1 MRTVILVFAAAALT
15 AGLATAA
22 GADDTRVVPEHEAAR
37 ARAMG
42 MQGPAETTG
51 IESSV
56 VLGAIALDKDFQALA
71 GHVLRARVV
80 TLSPGGTVA
89 VHQHDARPGI
99 AYVLEGEVTEHRSD
113 TEGTLVRRAGEAAFE
128 QSGIVHWWQN
138 ESAKPVRVIVV
149 DIVPE
154 GTP

>member
-1 MRTVILVFAAAALT
+1 MRTANLVFAAAALA
-15 AGLATAA
+15 AGLASTA
-22 GADDTRVVPEHEAAR
+22 GADGIRVVPEHEHAR
-37 ARAMG
+37 ARALD

-56 VLGAIALDKDFQALA
+56 VLGAIALDKDFPALD
-71 GHVLRARVV
+71 GRVLRARVV
-80 TLSPGGTVA
+80 TLSPGGKVA
-89 VHQHDARPGI
+89 VHQHEARPGI

-113 TEGTLVRRAGEAAFE
+113 TEGALVRRAGEAAFE

-138 ESAKPVRVIVV
+138 ESAKPVRVFVV